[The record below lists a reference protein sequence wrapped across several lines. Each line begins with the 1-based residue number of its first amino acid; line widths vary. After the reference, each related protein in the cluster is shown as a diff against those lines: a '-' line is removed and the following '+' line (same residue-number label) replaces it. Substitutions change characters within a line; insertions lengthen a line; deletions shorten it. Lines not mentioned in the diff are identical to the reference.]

1 MRKRIF
7 LLILVLATAFALFT
21 ACAVLSSDTS
31 LTVESVC
38 DEAVENNAATL
49 TTAQYEALVVAQD
62 KVANIRLRQEQALP
76 WRWTARR

>member
-49 TTAQYEALVVAQD
+49 TTAQYEALVA
-62 KVANIRLRQEQALP
+62 AQEQALL
-76 WRWTARR
+76 WRWKARL